1 MINFNVFFNVTL
13 KKHRFLEM
21 DTTLSIW
28 HAAVYG
34 VAKSGTR
41 LGSEQQPDLE
51 SRNKQHHSWL

>member
-1 MINFNVFFNVTL
+1 MFLNVTL
-13 KKHRFLEM
+13 KNNSFLEM

-34 VAKSGTR
+34 VAKSRTR